1 MKPILIAIALI
12 ILSSM
17 PASAIYDRGSMAV
30 AVFICSSEQV
40 VLEIAHQD
48 EREAERVGKIIK
60 GYYDSGVCGYS
71 PGGPR
76 MVVLKNLIHVYTDSN
91 GIVSEV
97 WEVEARA
104 GKWFTIVVDPRSLN
118 PKKNTSI

>member
-1 MKPILIAIALI
+1 
-12 ILSSM
+12 
-17 PASAIYDRGSMAV
+17 
-30 AVFICSSEQV
+30 
-40 VLEIAHQD
+40 
-48 EREAERVGKIIK
+48 
-60 GYYDSGVCGYS
+60 
-71 PGGPR
+71 
-76 MVVLKNLIHVYTDSN
+76 VVLKNLIHVYTDSN